1 MSVLEGGRLV
11 AVDDEQV
18 ASAWLRDA
26 CHCPACRHPRTN
38 ERLLDSRSISPD
50 LTATSTRIDGQF
62 LCVELS
68 DGHLARVPLALVLD
82 PAQRGRP
89 ADPMAGRTATATAT
103 DAIWSCDAHSLEL
116 DDGVGELCDRLWSD
130 GVVLVTGV
138 EPTENGLR
146 GVAERIGHIE
156 PTNFGAIWSI
166 DASPEPDSAVDS
178 VRGLLMHSDLPY
190 RQCPAG
196 VQCNLGVQPAR
207 RGGAS
212 TFVDAYAMAE
222 RLRTAEPLLFELLTT
237 ISFRYPYRRAHTD
250 LDGSGPLLALNP
262 DGTYGIARRAPDLV
276 GSPIVDADRFPDVL
290 ALVRRWGELVD
301 DPANHVEVVLGS
313 GDLAIFDNHRMLHGR
328 TAFELDRDRPR
339 RLLGCY
345 LAMDE
350 LRNRRRLLH
359 REQARP

>member
-1 MSVLEGGRLV
+1 VGIDVSLLEGGRLV
-11 AVDDEQV
+11 VVDDEQL

-82 PAQRGRP
+82 PARRGRP
-89 ADPMAGRTATATAT
+89 AQPMAGRTVTAT
-103 DAIWSCDAHSLEL
+103 DTIWSCDARSLEL
-116 DDGVGELCDRLWSD
+116 DHGVGELCDRLWSD

-178 VRGLLMHSDLPY
+178 VRGL
-190 RQCPAG
+190 
-196 VQCNLGVQPAR
+196 
-207 RGGAS
+207 
-212 TFVDAYAMAE
+212 
-222 RLRTAEPLLFELLTT
+222 
-237 ISFRYPYRRAHTD
+237 RA
-250 LDGSGPLLALNP
+250 
-262 DGTYGIARRAPDLV
+262 
-276 GSPIVDADRFPDVL
+276 
-290 ALVRRWGELVD
+290 
-301 DPANHVEVVLGS
+301 
-313 GDLAIFDNHRMLHGR
+313 
-328 TAFELDRDRPR
+328 
-339 RLLGCY
+339 
-345 LAMDE
+345 
-350 LRNRRRLLH
+350 RNRLPFGPIDQWSRVPTSLSACRRTS
-359 REQARP
+359 